1 MISFNHLKSSLH
13 RRFNWRR
20 TSFLS
25 FNFLLSDSDSE
36 VIKDRCFRYTVFL
49 NRIYCGKDTFL
60 SYVSYDIPIIHDIS
74 SFSRSWLIWSSAL
87 FLLSY
92 FLFLL
97 YRLFLLLYTMSF
109 LHKLRFLYH
118 MSLIFFWNF
127 MRGNDFFDLDRHLLI
142 RSIIHSRV
150 ICWCHRLI
158 LVVHLNRVF
167 TVFYHIS
174 CTHTLCFNLY
184 R

>member
-1 MISFNHLKSSLH
+1 
-13 RRFNWRR
+13 
-20 TSFLS
+20 
-25 FNFLLSDSDSE
+25 
-36 VIKDRCFRYTVFL
+36 
-49 NRIYCGKDTFL
+49 
-60 SYVSYDIPIIHDIS
+60 
-74 SFSRSWLIWSSAL
+74 
-87 FLLSY
+87 
-92 FLFLL
+92 
-97 YRLFLLLYTMSF
+97 
-109 LHKLRFLYH
+109 
-118 MSLIFFWNF
+118 

-184 R
+184 RESFIYSSKYIDFSHAFLFFVHVFLVAGR